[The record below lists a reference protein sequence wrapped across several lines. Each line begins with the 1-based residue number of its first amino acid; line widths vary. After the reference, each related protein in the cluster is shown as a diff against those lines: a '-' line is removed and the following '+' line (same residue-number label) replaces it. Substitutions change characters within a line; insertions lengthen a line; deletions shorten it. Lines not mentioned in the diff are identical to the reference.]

1 METTKNELLDEI
13 LRCSPVHKKINNYQY
28 RIRCPICGDSKK
40 DPNDSHCY
48 IKCSYDPTEP
58 ILYNCFLCNSNGRV
72 GKWFLEKMGAPKK
85 VIESVMNQ
93 RCNRIPSI
101 SSTNVEILTGDPIM
115 DSPQVK
121 YIENRIGKGFTCED
135 YDKFKIVWDMNNIR
149 EHITDRKVL
158 NTLPSNHNSISF
170 ISDDKSVMMTRTFLS
185 SENDHQWR
193 KIRII
198 PGDHY
203 SYYIIK
209 ATMDIFTSDKIYV
222 NIAEGIFDIISV
234 YRNFNDGPNSV
245 FIAALG
251 SDYIS
256 TLNYAISKGF
266 IGSNIIVKVYMDNGI
281 NESQLV
287 SNLKKYKW
295 MFDSIYLYKNII
307 GKDVGEKIEKIKL
320 QEKRI

>member
-85 VIESVMNQ
+85 AIESVMNQ

-209 ATMDIFTSDKIYV
+209 TTMDIFTSDKIYV

-266 IGSNIIVKVYMDNGI
+266 IGSNIIVKIYMDNGI